1 MITPIQL
8 WIVKKHEEKTWND
21 SSRISLHC
29 VDFSKTLLFIQ
40 SSRPHIMAFEC
51 NIDARG
57 KAARLRMGML
67 GVAGGIFLG
76 FSTLAGILPST
87 IGYLMAAGAIGGGA
101 FAMWEARMGWC
112 VVRAMGFKTRL

>member
-1 MITPIQL
+1 
-8 WIVKKHEEKTWND
+8 
-21 SSRISLHC
+21 
-29 VDFSKTLLFIQ
+29 
-40 SSRPHIMAFEC
+40 MAFEC

-67 GVAGGIFLG
+67 GVAGGILLG
-76 FSTLAGILPST
+76 LTTLAGILPSN
-87 IGYLMAAGAIGGGA
+87 IGYVMAAGSIGGGA

>member
-1 MITPIQL
+1 M
-8 WIVKKHEEKTWND
+8 V
-21 SSRISLHC
+21 
-29 VDFSKTLLFIQ
+29 
-40 SSRPHIMAFEC
+40 FEC

-67 GVAGGIFLG
+67 GVAGGVLLG
-76 FSTLAGILPST
+76 LTTLTGILPTT
-87 IGYLMAAGAIGGGA
+87 IGYMMAAGSIGGGA

>member
-1 MITPIQL
+1 
-8 WIVKKHEEKTWND
+8 
-21 SSRISLHC
+21 
-29 VDFSKTLLFIQ
+29 
-40 SSRPHIMAFEC
+40 MAFEC

-76 FSTLAGILPST
+76 LSTLAGILPSN

-101 FAMWEARMGWC
+101 FAMLEARMGWC

>member
-1 MITPIQL
+1 M
-8 WIVKKHEEKTWND
+8 V
-21 SSRISLHC
+21 
-29 VDFSKTLLFIQ
+29 
-40 SSRPHIMAFEC
+40 FEC

-67 GVAGGIFLG
+67 GVAGGVLLG
-76 FSTLAGILPST
+76 LTTLTGILPTT
-87 IGYLMAAGAIGGGA
+87 IGYMMTAGSIGGGA

>member
-1 MITPIQL
+1 
-8 WIVKKHEEKTWND
+8 
-21 SSRISLHC
+21 
-29 VDFSKTLLFIQ
+29 
-40 SSRPHIMAFEC
+40 MAFEC

-76 FSTLAGILPST
+76 FSTLAGILPSN

-101 FAMWEARMGWC
+101 FAMLEARMGWC